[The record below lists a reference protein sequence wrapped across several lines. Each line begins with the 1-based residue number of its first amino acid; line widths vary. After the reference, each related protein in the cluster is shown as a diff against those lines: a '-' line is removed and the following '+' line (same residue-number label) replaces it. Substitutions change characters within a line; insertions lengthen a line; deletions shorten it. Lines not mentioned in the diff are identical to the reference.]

1 MNEKIKNGIAL
12 SLILQIILVKWIGS
26 HREWVEAYFSNGWY
40 PWVSKF
46 WRTLLGW
53 IPFSVGDLIYL
64 GLLVL
69 ALRYIILKYKHIG
82 KHPYLFLR
90 NIAVVLSVAY
100 FTFNLMWGLNYY
112 REPLAKTMGLRDTV
126 TQEELV
132 KFVEKLIEKTNGAQ
146 FRITKDTATRVDI
159 PYSKRD
165 IFSKTL
171 EGYRTLG
178 ERYPF
183 LTYEDPSIKTSL
195 FSTGL
200 SYMGYAGYL
209 NPFTNEAQ
217 ANGIMPKFRFPVV
230 CGHEIGHQIGYSAE
244 NETNFIGYLVTVG
257 NPDPYFQYS
266 AYAYALSYC
275 LSEIR
280 RRDRIEFDRL
290 YAEVNG
296 GIKKNFKEVADFW
309 EAHENPMEPVFKSIF
324 DTFLKSNNQI
334 QGIKSYRSI
343 VSLLVTYY
351 EDREL

>member
-26 HREWVEAYFSNGWY
+26 HREWVEAYFSKGWY

-195 FSTGL
+195 FSKGL

>member
-40 PWVSKF
+40 PLVSKF
-46 WRTLLGW
+46 WRILLGW

-69 ALRYIILKYKHIG
+69 AIGYVILKHKHIR

-90 NIAVVLSVAY
+90 NIALVLSVAY

-112 REPLAKTMGLRDTV
+112 REPLAKTMGLRDINS
-126 TQEELV
+126 QEELIKFAERLV
-132 KFVEKLIEKTNGAQ
+132 KKTNEVQ
-146 FRITKDTATRVDI
+146 YRITKDTATSVEI
-159 PYSKRD
+159 PYSRKD
-165 IFSKTL
+165 IFAKTVA
-171 EGYRTLG
+171 GYQTLG
-178 ERYPF
+178 QRYPY
-183 LTYEDPSIKTSL
+183 LTYNHPSIKKSL

-217 ANGIMPKFRFPVV
+217 VNGIMPKFRFPVV
-230 CGHEIGHQIGYSAE
+230 CGHEVGHQVGYSAE

-275 LSEIR
+275 LSDVR
-280 RRDRIEFDRL
+280 RRNKVEFDRL
-290 YAEVNG
+290 YGELNG

-309 EAHENPMEPVFKSIF
+309 DAHENPMEPVFKSIF
-324 DTFLKSNNQI
+324 DTFLKSNNQP
-334 QGIKSYRSI
+334 QGIKSYSSI

>member
-343 VSLLVTYY
+343 VSLLVIYY